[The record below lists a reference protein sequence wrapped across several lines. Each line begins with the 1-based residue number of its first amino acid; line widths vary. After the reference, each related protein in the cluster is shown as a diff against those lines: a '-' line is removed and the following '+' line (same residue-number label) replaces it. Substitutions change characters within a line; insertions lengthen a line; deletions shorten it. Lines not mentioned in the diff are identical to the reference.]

1 MKEHTQGE
9 FKAFVGLDW
18 ADKKHDICIQA
29 AGSSER
35 EFYQIQH
42 TVDDIE
48 RWAYYQRRKRDE
60 LSADRKTRLESLPGW
75 VGLETHKKL
84 K

>member
-1 MKEHTQGE
+1 MKENTLCE

-18 ADKKHDICIQA
+18 ADKKHDICIQTA
-29 AGSSER
+29 DSSER

-48 RWAYYQRRKRDE
+48 QWAYSLRERFNGRIAVAVE
-60 LSADRKTRLESLPGW
+60 L
-75 VGLETHKKL
+75 
-84 K
+84 